1 MFVPF
6 VLRKIRKS
14 EAFLEVFFIGSRIGI
29 IDFLPL
35 SDSLCNTSLFL
46 ITKKLHGCIL
56 KPVGAYLAQS
66 IRNCISPSDTTSSL
80 YSRTHRLVSIISIM
94 SFKITHTY
102 SNRQDLSYSF
112 LNLNF
117 FDSNFMYSAEL
128 LLLSMRVCLDARFA
142 RLLQNE
148 SIVFH
153 LHQKLFCEYLSE
165 SYVRS
170 ACRIRRKRNPVNPKP
185 TPKPASKK

>member
-80 YSRTHRLVSIISIM
+80 YSRTHRLVLIISIM

-102 SNRQDLSYSF
+102 SNRLDLSYSF

-117 FDSNFMYSAEL
+117 LIAISCTPLNCFSFQCVYVWML
-128 LLLSMRVCLDARFA
+128 V
-142 RLLQNE
+142 LQD
-148 SIVFH
+148 
-153 LHQKLFCEYLSE
+153 
-165 SYVRS
+165 RS
-170 ACRIRRKRNPVNPKP
+170 RMNP
-185 TPKPASKK
+185 